1 MIYLLPAAAG
11 VAVSVLL
18 LLYYR
23 RENEKYRAYRRA
35 ASRLLSIHALR
46 RSLRR
51 EESLRSSVRTMLILG
66 WEDDGWQEYIF
77 DLAEG
82 VWIGRGKEGN
92 QLVIY
97 DLNVSRN
104 HCRLTEQNDCLYL
117 EDLESANGTL
127 VKKNGRWKRVWGKEQ
142 IREGCE
148 FSVGPVIFKV
158 KTISVDSGAL

>member
-1 MIYLLPAAAG
+1 M
-11 VAVSVLL
+11 LL

-51 EESLRSSVRTMLILG
+51 EESLCSSVRTMLILG
-66 WEDDGWQEYIF
+66 WEDDGWEEYIF
-77 DLAEG
+77 DLA
-82 VWIGRGKEGN
+82 
-92 QLVIY
+92 
-97 DLNVSRN
+97 RN